1 MCLGVHGHGVMYKN
15 FGRRS
20 GGGVGACMR
29 SSERAMRV
37 AV

>member
-1 MCLGVHGHGVMYKN
+1 MCLGVYGHGVMYKN

-20 GGGVGACMR
+20 GGGVRACMR
-29 SSERAMRV
+29 SSERTLRA